1 MRRTT
6 SRTPR
11 RRRSS
16 PGHSR
21 GLVGPPNPVALP
33 STLGQLRT
41 LLLLGF
47 VGGVTAAPIPQ
58 EAMRL
63 AWRTPIH
70 AAVLRRNLLL
80 FLIVGKKTPPR
91 NLRWL
96 TLAAIE
102 QGLRGLAK
110 NKVITITEDTGN
122 IIVTDFDL
130 HSGDSLLRTVLRS
143 NHEDKSQF
151 LFVPRPS
158 PDSIVHMTILPGVE
172 PVYDKDDGLPPI
184 VSSYDQNDLMLLRGG
199 PSEAPAQ
206 PPQPPSYIKD
216 NSSAPPPIIRAA
228 MNIEQLLSAPT
239 ATQQRAQAS
248 TSEIRDLLTLPSA
261 RHTIATRV
269 FQTQQ
274 GSAVRQICSAGTR
287 EECRRA
293 KGDDSCT
300 LVHFRRLIFPHTDVS
315 IGDCSYLDTCRHVET
330 CRYVHY
336 EVDPL
341 DLQNAQAA
349 GTTKTV
355 LSSTMPEEP
364 AQWIR
369 CDVRKL
375 DFSMFRDKILVV
387 MADPPWDIHMELP
400 YGTMSDAE
408 MKALPLGQVQSEG
421 VMFLWVTG
429 RAMELGRECMRL
441 WGYRQVEELVWVKTN
456 QLHRVIRTGRTGHWL
471 NHSKE
476 HCLVGLKGDPPLNR
490 NLDADL
496 IVSVVRETSR
506 KPDEIYRI
514 IERLCPGPYK
524 LELFGRN
531 HNLRPNWIT
540 LGNQLENVQL
550 HDKTLIER
558 YNAWATQEGEPLYEP
573 GTAAQAQA
581 GQAGQTDETQQ
592 PPPKR
597 SRLS

>member
-1 MRRTT
+1 
-6 SRTPR
+6 
-11 RRRSS
+11 
-16 PGHSR
+16 
-21 GLVGPPNPVALP
+21 
-33 STLGQLRT
+33 
-41 LLLLGF
+41 
-47 VGGVTAAPIPQ
+47 
-58 EAMRL
+58 MRL

-70 AAVLRRNLLL
+70 AAVLHRNLLL
-80 FLIVGKKTPPR
+80 FLIVGKKAPPR

-102 QGLRGLAK
+102 QGLRGLASE
-110 NKVITITEDTGN
+110 KVVNITEETGN
-122 IIVTDFDL
+122 VIVTGFDL
-130 HSGDSLLRTVLRS
+130 HAGDSLLRTLLRS
-143 NHEDKSQF
+143 NHEDKSHF

-158 PDSIVHMTILPGVE
+158 PDSIIHMTVLPGVE
-172 PVYDKDDGLPPI
+172 PVYQADGLPPI
-184 VSSYDQNDLMLLRGG
+184 AGSSNLDTTDLMFLRGVQAKSTIQQNDQLQQQLTLHK
-199 PSEAPAQ
+199 EPAGH
-206 PPQPPSYIKD
+206 PLP
-216 NSSAPPPIIRAA
+216 RAA

-261 RHTIATRV
+261 KHTIATRV
-269 FQTQQ
+269 FQTQH

-315 IGDCSYLDTCRHVET
+315 IGDCSYLDTCRHVES

-349 GTTKTV
+349 GTIKTA

-375 DFSMFRDKILVV
+375 DFSIFRDKILVV

-408 MKALPLGQVQSEG
+408 MKALPLGQVQTEG

-429 RAMELGRECMRL
+429 RAMELGRECMRM

-540 LGNQLENVQL
+540 LGNQLDDVKL

-558 YNAWATQEGEPLYEP
+558 YNAWATQQGEPLYHN
-573 GTAAQAQA
+573 
-581 GQAGQTDETQQ
+581 
-592 PPPKR
+592 
-597 SRLS
+597 